1 MILACQIRPLHIG
14 SNLLEFGISSLQL
27 GQNRSLKLESI
38 PDCGTGDPGPPREKI
53 ISRTSVLV
61 GSLPPSSAA
70 LKEAFWFEDALTAT
84 FTVAP
89 LLQSSRS
96 DRKTQWMGSKR
107 TSKTMRWRCIF
118 TGVKCHTLHTSKK
131 SDVRGNV
138 FLRTNPYSCFF
149 GLSWFT
155 LNRSNEC
162 LDSLYHLMMILSWSI
177 NRFAGSIVG
186 MFSNCANEK

>member
-1 MILACQIRPLHIG
+1 MPDPTSSHWEQLA
-14 SNLLEFGISSLQL
+14 GIWDFFTPTWTKSFSETGIHTWLW
-27 GQNRSLKLESI
+27 NR
-38 PDCGTGDPGPPREKI
+38 GPPREKI